1 MRFLDAP
8 LVAGAVAGAFSR
20 LGKAAHIFGL
30 SPLLV
35 LSDVMHSTRLV
46 VSFNLELVSPHSCF
60 TDA

>member
-8 LVAGAVAGAFSR
+8 LVAGAVAGTFSR
-20 LGKAAHIFGL
+20 LGKAAHIGL
-30 SPLLV
+30 SQLLV
-35 LSDVMHSTRLV
+35 LSDVMHSTRRV